1 MHTNAIPQRCSFC
14 TPELV
19 LIVFPSHRSSTVL
32 PNHFISDR
40 FLKLILFIYYG
51 QFCALQVVAVQLHEP
66 QASTTPSSAQGTPSF
81 STGPR
86 IGRSFFGTGASRGL
100 GFGGSG
106 NLWGSSTNRTSTGQQ
121 QAVTTPQGGAGNA
134 IPGDPSSIQP
144 AGATPPDVPE
154 TTGASQGSGAVTA
167 PSQQQ
172 PGGLVGTGGGGIGIG
187 IGVGVAAAAAAAA
200 ATGGGGGGGV
210 VAETGGSQISS
221 PLPPSPALSVD
232 GPGAYLLF
240 NVGDSLLIAD
250 ASSPE
255 KVSRGAV

>member
-1 MHTNAIPQRCSFC
+1 M
-14 TPELV
+14 
-19 LIVFPSHRSSTVL
+19 
-32 PNHFISDR
+32 
-40 FLKLILFIYYG
+40 
-51 QFCALQVVAVQLHEP
+51 QLHEP

-106 NLWGSSTNRTSTGQQ
+106 NLWGSSTNRASIGQQ
-121 QAVTTPQGGAGNA
+121 QAVTTPQGGTGNA
-134 IPGDPSSIQP
+134 TPGDPSSAQT
-144 AGATPPDVPE
+144 AAVTVTDVPE

-172 PGGLVGTGGGGIGIG
+172 SVGLVGTGGNGTG
-187 IGVGVAAAAAAAA
+187 IGVGVAAAAAAAGGGVGGGSGGGVEA
-200 ATGGGGGGGV
+200 ATGSGTGGGLH
-210 VAETGGSQISS
+210 SS
-221 PLPPSPALSVD
+221 SSLLPPAPPALSVD

-255 KVSRGAV
+255 KVRWGAVMLARVIGAPRFQSSS